1 MIDLTNVSKQ
11 ATINLSGHKETACH
25 TDNNT
30 KMNIINQMKVVLIFH
45 CFLNLQIAGVP
56 RFRSL
61 SDTWCYR
68 AGHTADPSA
77 CEHGDGLGPC
87 GRVCLKGPGD
97 VCGGRRNVY
106 GQCGESLKCSACN
119 RCVGC
124 SFRSFVC
131 FTDRE
136 CLYQDDAL
144 LK

>member
-1 MIDLTNVSKQ
+1 
-11 ATINLSGHKETACH
+11 
-25 TDNNT
+25 
-30 KMNIINQMKVVLIFH
+30 MNIINRMKVILIFH

-61 SDTWCYR
+61 SDKWCYR
-68 AGHTADPSA
+68 AGQEAVPSA
-77 CEHGDGLGPC
+77 CEHGDVMGPC

-97 VCGGRRNVY
+97 FCGGRRNVY
-106 GQCGESLKCSACN
+106 GKCGESLKCSGCN

-124 SFRSFVC
+124 SFRSFFC